1 MPDITLNKL
10 TDVKCRKAGQGRHS
24 DGGGLYLNVKPTG
37 AKNWLFVYRWGD
49 KRPSIGFGGYPAV
62 GLADAR
68 KYAAQCRDWLNETPR
83 KDPKKAWKAL
93 SAPEAP
99 QETFGPFALKHIEAI
114 KSDFR
119 NAKHVAQW
127 RSTLETYAAPLW
139 QMPLDE
145 VGVEDVLSCLEPIW
159 GSKNETARRV
169 RGRIE
174 AVLESA
180 RVRGLRNDPNPASW
194 NGQLKHVLGKKRP
207 AAKHFAAL
215 EYASM
220 PEFWKTLSEKQSM
233 GSLALRFLILTA
245 ARSGEVRLATWSE
258 MDLEKGV
265 WTIPADRMK
274 ASREHIVPLS
284 RAAMAIL
291 KHLDQA
297 RTGDIVFPGARR
309 GTSLS
314 DMTLTKALRD
324 MKAVNTKGEPI
335 TVHGFRS
342 TFSDW
347 ARNETDFPRELIEES
362 LAHSLGKVEA
372 AYRRG
377 AAIERRRELMEAWQ
391 QHLQEGRGA
400 EAETA
405 CAS

>member
-1 MPDITLNKL
+1 M
-10 TDVKCRKAGQGRHS
+10 
-24 DGGGLYLNVKPTG
+24 
-37 AKNWLFVYRWGD
+37 
-49 KRPSIGFGGYPAV
+49 
-62 GLADAR
+62 
-68 KYAAQCRDWLNETPR
+68 
-83 KDPKKAWKAL
+83 
-93 SAPEAP
+93 
-99 QETFGPFALKHIEAI
+99 
-114 KSDFR
+114 
-119 NAKHVAQW
+119 
-127 RSTLETYAAPLW
+127 
-139 QMPLDE
+139 
-145 VGVEDVLSCLEPIW
+145 
-159 GSKNETARRV
+159 
-169 RGRIE
+169 
-174 AVLESA
+174 
-180 RVRGLRNDPNPASW
+180 RGLRNDPNPASW

-215 EYASM
+215 EYAYM

-245 ARSGEVRLATWSE
+245 ARSGEVRLATWNE

-324 MKAVNTKGEPI
+324 MKSVNAKGEPI

-377 AAIERRRELMEAWQ
+377 AAIERRRELMETWAGMVVLHQ
-391 QHLQEGRGA
+391 A
-400 EAETA
+400 
-405 CAS
+405 